1 MPCDTE
7 QPIRVIDA
15 MGQPCPMP
23 LLMLKRA
30 LKQSDSARFLLKSS
44 DPHSQQDVAR
54 YCQLHQYSCEASQI
68 SATEFHYVIDVAK
81 PKASQ

>member
-1 MPCDTE
+1 MNHLADTA
-7 QPIRVIDA
+7 VIDA
-15 MGQPCPMP
+15 MGKPCPMP

-30 LKQSDSARFLLKSS
+30 IKTQLHTVFLLKSS

-54 YCQLHQYSCEASQI
+54 NCQLHQYGCEASQI

-81 PKASQ
+81 PKAS